1 MNDTE
6 KNLRSIYGNDDPY
19 LQSRLDDILNQQY
32 GQMYKGLGIERR
44 DKLNAFG
51 NKAMNA
57 LPGAVSFMG
66 QAFGASQYENTAAD
80 IMRDAG
86 TTYHSVNGVGY
97 QKYNDINEAQY
108 MHDEHKGNVNN
119 TLGLMASGATAGAAF
134 GPWGAAIG
142 GVVGLGAGLFGA
154 GKRHAEA
161 RKTLALA
168 QDNTMRS
175 DMFSYAHAA
184 TQAGRADFRQKYR
197 NYENMPLLGANGIDT
212 MGETNAIVKPQEKKV
227 TADGFGYH
235 EGNGYSPVDNV
246 AEHLEPGDKIITD
259 KFGLAAMADPIIRIQ
274 QALRAQI
281 DKNKGNNHKIA
292 ENAAKK
298 ALNETQ
304 EQLLAIADKQH
315 QLREQGYLPPEGTP
329 DYTGVAH
336 AASGL
341 EWGNLLAGVT
351 GGLVGLGQYL
361 GAKGQRVKSPNTYVR
376 NPYSQ
381 RAFDMLN
388 GLRINS
394 KPILDQIDRE
404 GANGR
409 YRINT
414 AGGLSGAQKYLANVA
429 MVNNSQ
435 VAKANALA
443 NIQQQNN
450 AYTSAAAQA
459 YLTSGAQEAG
469 NRIQTNQWDLDY
481 YSKAH
486 AARQQ
491 GMQMGLY
498 NSLNNLQQYIAN
510 ANKLAMFG
518 NMYKLYAQ
526 DVNNKTWALRNGK
539 PYA

>member
-1 MNDTE
+1 MQKLE
-6 KNLRSIYGNDDPY
+6 SIADNVG
-19 LQSRLDDILNQQY
+19 SI
-32 GQMYKGLGIERR
+32 
-44 DKLNAFG
+44 
-51 NKAMNA
+51 

-66 QAFGASQYENTAAD
+66 QAFGASKYENTAAD
-80 IMRDAG
+80 ILRDAG
-86 TTYHSVNGVGY
+86 TTYGSIGGFGY
-97 QKYNDINEAQY
+97 QKYNDIDDAQY
-108 MHDEHKGNVNN
+108 MHEEHKNNVNN
-119 TLGLMASGATAGAAF
+119 TLGLMASGAATGAKFGWIGAGV
-134 GPWGAAIG
+134 GALA
-142 GVVGLGAGLFGA
+142 GLGAGIFGA

-161 RKTLALA
+161 RRELQEANYQRLMQNQFA
-168 QDNTMRS
+168 YND
-175 DMFSYAHAA
+175 AA
-184 TQAGRADFRQKYR
+184 TQAARADFRQKYG
-197 NYENMPLLGANGIDT
+197 NYEAVPLIGAKKGFDGMNMISQAMSQNG
-212 MGETNAIVKPQEKKV
+212 MQPAMVMPEEEKIHK
-227 TADGFGYH
+227 DGFGEH
-235 EGNGYSPVDNV
+235 EAGKGGIPHEDTVH
-246 AEHLEPGDKIITD
+246 EMLEPGDTIVPPKYPD
-259 KFGLAAMADPIIRIQ
+259 LL
-274 QALRAQI
+274 LRARNAINIQNVVT
-281 DKNKGNNHKIA
+281 DAVNKNKGNNRQIA
-292 ENAAKK
+292 GNAAKSV
-298 ALNETQ
+298 LNQTRNELAGIRQ
-304 EQLLAIADKQH
+304 EVHNRMQSENNQI
-315 QLREQGYLPPEGTP
+315 
-329 DYTGVAH
+329 DYTGIPH
-336 AASGL
+336 AAGGIDGL
-341 EWGNLLAGVT
+341 GWGNLLAGVT

-361 GAKGQRVKSPNTYVR
+361 GAKGQRVKSPNTYVT

-459 YLTSGAQEAG
+459 YLASGAQEAG

-526 DVNNKTWALRNGK
+526 DMKNKTWALQNNKSYNG
-539 PYA
+539 